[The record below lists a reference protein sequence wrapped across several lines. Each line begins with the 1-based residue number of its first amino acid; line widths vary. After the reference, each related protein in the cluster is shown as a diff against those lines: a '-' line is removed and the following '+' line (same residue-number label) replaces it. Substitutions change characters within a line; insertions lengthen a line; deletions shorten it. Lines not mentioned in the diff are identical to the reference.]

1 MFEIEISICDRFQMN
16 PFQLNRETA
25 VDIIYLINDL
35 TDYNSRKNN
44 ETPNSYTKPD
54 GTIVEVKQ
62 AGDDWF

>member
-1 MFEIEISICDRFQMN
+1 MN
-16 PFQLNRETA
+16 PFQLNRESA